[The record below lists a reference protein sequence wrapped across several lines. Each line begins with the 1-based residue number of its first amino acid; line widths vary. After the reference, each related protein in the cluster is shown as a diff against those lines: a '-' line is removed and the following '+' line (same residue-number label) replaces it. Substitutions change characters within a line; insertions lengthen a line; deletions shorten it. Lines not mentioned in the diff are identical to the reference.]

1 MLQIDA
7 SVRGSY
13 TYIDMGGGGS
23 KELKVLPDKL
33 RGGPGSLI
41 SRGDLKFYGA
51 PMNNDIMTIPAGD
64 GGPKKSTVKNRN
76 ALSIR
81 GHVHLI
87 IAVLGL

>member
-1 MLQIDA
+1 M
-7 SVRGSY
+7 
-13 TYIDMGGGGS
+13 
-23 KELKVLPDKL
+23 
-33 RGGPGSLI
+33 I
-41 SRGDLKFYGA
+41 SRGDLKFYEA
-51 PMNNDIMTIPAGD
+51 PMNNDVMTITAGD